1 MVGAPRILQAVGKDG
16 IYPGVFWFA
25 KGFNANNDPWRGYIL
40 VFVVAMGFVM
50 VAKLNAIGVIASNF
64 FLAAYAL
71 MNLSCFHSDYTNAP
85 NWRPSF
91 KVGKFS
97 LIIQLNKTNTSS
109 SCLVLQQ
116 VGGPDLRHP
125 LCCPHVPDGL
135 EVRGRHHWLPAPSW
149 PLHILQVCIRIPK
162 TRI

>member
-16 IYPGVFWFA
+16 IYPGVFWFS

-50 VAKLNAIGVIASNF
+50 IAKLNAIGVVASNF

-91 KVGKFS
+91 KVVELS
-97 LIIQLNKTNTSS
+97 
-109 SCLVLQQ
+109 
-116 VGGPDLRHP
+116 
-125 LCCPHVPDGL
+125 PHLSILLEGL
-135 EVRGRHHWLPAPSW
+135 FV
-149 PLHILQVCIRIPK
+149 
-162 TRI
+162 

>member
-16 IYPGVFWFA
+16 IYPGVFWFS

-50 VAKLNAIGVIASNF
+50 IAKLNAIGVVASNF

-91 KVGKFS
+91 KVCGTDNFMIS
-97 LIIQLNKTNTSS
+97 L
-109 SCLVLQQ
+109 
-116 VGGPDLRHP
+116 
-125 LCCPHVPDGL
+125 L
-135 EVRGRHHWLPAPSW
+135 EGVF
-149 PLHILQVCIRIPK
+149 V
-162 TRI
+162 

>member
-16 IYPGVFWFA
+16 IYPGVYWFA

-40 VFVVAMGFVM
+40 VFIVAMGFVM

-91 KVGKFS
+91 KVRISPAKYF
-97 LIIQLNKTNTSS
+97 
-109 SCLVLQQ
+109 
-116 VGGPDLRHP
+116 
-125 LCCPHVPDGL
+125 LCN
-135 EVRGRHHWLPAPSW
+135 
-149 PLHILQVCIRIPK
+149 
-162 TRI
+162 